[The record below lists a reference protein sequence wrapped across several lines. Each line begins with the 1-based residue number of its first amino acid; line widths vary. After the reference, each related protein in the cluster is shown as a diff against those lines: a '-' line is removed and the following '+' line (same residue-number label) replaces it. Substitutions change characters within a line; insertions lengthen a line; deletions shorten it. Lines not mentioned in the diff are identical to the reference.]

1 MNEHIFG
8 AEQQVKSSADETP
21 APEFDAMTW
30 GAERALKAI
39 VEYQVESLRFIARRH
54 SNLDSCGICATAPGG
69 RRSRK
74 SSSLGSRSASP
85 IVARSWAGSRV
96 LASSLAGVS
105 SRRSKA
111 YVPPARAARV
121 VTALE
126 DDPCRVPDEGEA

>member
-39 VEYQVESLRFIARRH
+39 VEYQVESLRFIARRTY

-74 SSSLGSRSASP
+74 SSSFGSRNASP
-85 IVARSWAGSRV
+85 IMARS
-96 LASSLAGVS
+96 
-105 SRRSKA
+105 
-111 YVPPARAARV
+111 
-121 VTALE
+121 
-126 DDPCRVPDEGEA
+126 

>member
-39 VEYQVESLRFIARRH
+39 VEYQVESLRFIARRTY

-105 SRRSKA
+105 SRRSNGLCTPSSRGKGGNGA
-111 YVPPARAARV
+111 
-121 VTALE
+121 
-126 DDPCRVPDEGEA
+126 GG